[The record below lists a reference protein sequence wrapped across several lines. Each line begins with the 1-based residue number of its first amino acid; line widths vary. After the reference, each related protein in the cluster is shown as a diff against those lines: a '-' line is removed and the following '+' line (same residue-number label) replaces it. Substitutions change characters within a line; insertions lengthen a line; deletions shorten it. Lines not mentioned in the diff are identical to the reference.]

1 MMHRY
6 IPNGR
11 LRARVLTLYTLAV
24 LLLPNCCL
32 AWTEPYNVWSKVLLI
47 LFPAGF
53 YALWLTALRRLGV
66 MIWTA
71 FPFLFFGAFQLVLL
85 YLFGN
90 SIIATDMF
98 TNLWTTNPDEAT
110 ELLSN
115 IWPSVVLVCVLYLP
129 LLWWATAEIRRHTEI
144 PAASARRWRILGSA
158 LLALSLAVYFP
169 AARNSEEQ
177 SLLRYEIFPVNVMGN
192 LKLSITEMS
201 RMRHFEET
209 AAGFSYEARRADS
222 LQNPS
227 EREIYVF
234 MIGEAARAANW
245 QLYGYDRETNPR
257 LSELEDLVVFRN
269 ILTQSN
275 TTHKSVPMIL
285 SSVNTDRHDDLYR
298 RKGLPELFREA
309 GFKTWFISNQSRQG
323 AMIDK
328 LAADAD
334 TLVYMDEPRYDGRMV
349 ELMARAIAEDPA
361 PKQFYIL
368 HCYGSHFSYHQRYP
382 REAAFFL
389 PDDDVAIKRDNV
401 EPLRNGYDNSIRYTD
416 GVIADAIAELRAL
429 GCRSAL
435 FYCADHGEDL
445 LDDRRQRFLHA
456 SPTTTFYQLWVAS
469 VAWFSADYCRDF
481 PDRAAAA
488 RQNVAAPA
496 TTHALFHTMADIA
509 LIESPYL
516 DRGVSLVSGEFDY
529 ARPRYYLNDHN
540 LAKPF
545 VKTGLKKEDLEN
557 FERQGI
563 QL

>member
-1 MMHRY
+1 MHKY
-6 IPNGR
+6 IPDVR
-11 LRARVLTLYTLAV
+11 LRARVLTLYTWAV

-32 AWTEPYNVWSKVLLI
+32 AWTEPYSIWSKVFLV
-47 LFPAGF
+47 LFPAGV
-53 YALWLTALRRLGV
+53 YALWLTALKRLGV
-66 MIWTA
+66 MVWAA
-71 FPFLFFGAFQLVLL
+71 FLFLFFGAFQLVLL

-129 LLWWATAEIRRHTEI
+129 LLWWATSEIRHKSEI
-144 PAASARRWRILGSA
+144 PAASRRRWRIMGAA
-158 LLALSLAVYFP
+158 LLALSAAVYLP
-169 AARNSEEQ
+169 AKHQCEEN
-177 SLLRYEIFPVNVMGN
+177 SLLRHEVFPVNVMAN
-192 LKLSITEMS
+192 LKLSLTEMA
-201 RMRHFEET
+201 RMRHFEAT
-209 AAGFSYEARRADS
+209 SGGFSYEARRADS

-227 EREIYVF
+227 EREVYVF
-234 MIGEAARAANW
+234 MIGEASRAASW
-245 QLYGYDRETNPR
+245 QLYGYERETTPR

-269 ILTQSN
+269 MLTQSN

-285 SSVNTDRHDDLYR
+285 SSVATGEHEELYR
-298 RKGLPELFREA
+298 RKGLPALFREA
-309 GFKTWFISNQSRQG
+309 GFKTWFISNQSPQG

-334 TLVYMDEPRYDGRMV
+334 TIIYMDNPRYDGRMV
-349 ELMARAIAEDPA
+349 ELMTRTIAEDPA

-382 REAAFFL
+382 REAAHFL
-389 PDDDVAIKRDNV
+389 PDDDVAIKRDNA
-401 EPLRNGYDNSIRYTD
+401 ELLRNAYDNSILYTD
-416 GVIADAIAELRAL
+416 RVIADAIAGLRAL

-435 FYCADHGEDL
+435 LYCADHGEDL

-469 VAWFSADYCRDF
+469 VAWFSADYRRDF
-481 PDRAAAA
+481 PERAAAA
-488 RQNVAAPA
+488 ERNTMAPA

-509 LIESPYL
+509 LIESPYI
-516 DRGVSLVSGEFDY
+516 DRGVSLVSDEFDY
-529 ARPRYYLNDHN
+529 ARPRCYLNDHN
-540 LAKPF
+540 KAKPF
-545 VKTGLKKEDLEN
+545 VKTGLKREDLEN

-563 QL
+563 RL